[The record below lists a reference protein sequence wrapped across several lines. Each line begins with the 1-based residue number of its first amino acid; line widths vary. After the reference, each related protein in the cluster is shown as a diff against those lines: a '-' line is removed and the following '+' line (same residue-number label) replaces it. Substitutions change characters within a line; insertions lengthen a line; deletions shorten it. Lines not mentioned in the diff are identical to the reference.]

1 MADLARLLSGHDA
14 KTPKE
19 SSSNPC
25 PKRKHAL
32 NALRVGWMG
41 DGTLYKLSLPEPVF
55 LFLGRAD
62 ERALSAGR
70 PVAGIFEFL
79 GDSQLL
85 SGRVHARYN
94 GHDGGQRRIADNR
107 RHFLEVIDASSSPVS
122 LFSCPFF
129 GLCSPFFV

>member
-19 SSSNPC
+19 SSNKGSLNGNPC
-25 PKRKHAL
+25 PKKKHAL

-55 LFLGRAD
+55 LFLGLAD

-70 PVAGIFEFL
+70 PVAGIFESL

-85 SGRVHARYN
+85 SGRVHARYKDLMVVRE
-94 GHDGGQRRIADNR
+94 GSLTTGDI
-107 RHFLEVIDASSSPVS
+107 SSR
-122 LFSCPFF
+122 
-129 GLCSPFFV
+129 